1 MYSIRA
7 IKART
12 IFDSRGNP
20 TVECEV
26 KTAFGVFKSAVPSGA
41 STGTREAKE
50 LRDGGKE
57 FNGQGVTR
65 AVRNI
70 NEIIAPKLIGKDC
83 REQKLIDGILLELDP
98 TPQKE
103 KLGANALLAVSLAT
117 ARAGAIS
124 KKKEVWQYMSELT
137 FKEAVLPIPALNIIN
152 GGKHAGNEIAFQEYQ
167 ILPINFKHFDEAF
180 SAGVEVFHSLK
191 KNLQNKYGKCAINVG
206 DEGGFAPQM
215 KKVEE
220 PLDEITKAIDA
231 CGYAGSIYIGL
242 DVAASSFA
250 FKDGV
255 GKTLYNIEGHKLSGL
270 TLANE
275 YEELL
280 KYYPIAS
287 IEDPFDEDDYYSW
300 ENFYSTFGKRVQ
312 ILADDLTVTQKNYI
326 VEAIQ
331 KKRANALL
339 LKVNQVGT
347 LTEALESA
355 KIAMDAN
362 WGVQVSHRSGET
374 NDYFIADLSVGL
386 GCGQIKSGAPCRGE
400 RLAKY
405 NRILKIEEE
414 NKLKFAGKKAF
425 PLLK

>member
-1 MYSIRA
+1 M
-7 IKART
+7 
-12 IFDSRGNP
+12 
-20 TVECEV
+20 
-26 KTAFGVFKSAVPSGA
+26 
-41 STGTREAKE
+41 
-50 LRDGGKE
+50 
-57 FNGQGVTR
+57 
-65 AVRNI
+65 
-70 NEIIAPKLIGKDC
+70 
-83 REQKLIDGILLELDP
+83 
-98 TPQKE
+98 
-103 KLGANALLAVSLAT
+103 
-117 ARAGAIS
+117 
-124 KKKEVWQYMSELT
+124 
-137 FKEAVLPIPALNIIN
+137 
-152 GGKHAGNEIAFQEYQ
+152 
-167 ILPINFKHFDEAF
+167 PINFKNFDEAF
-180 SAGVEVFHSLK
+180 YAGVEVFHELK
-191 KNLQNKYGKCAINVG
+191 KNLQNKYGKSAINVG

-215 KKVEE
+215 NKIEE
-220 PLDEITKAIDA
+220 PLDEITKAIDS

-255 GKTLYNIEGHKLSGL
+255 GKTLYHIQGRKLSGL
-270 TLANE
+270 TFMNV

-287 IEDPFDEDDYYSW
+287 IEDPFDENDFYSW
-300 ENFYSTFGKRVQ
+300 ENFYSTYGKRVQ

-355 KIAMDAN
+355 RIAFDAN

-400 RLAKY
+400 RMAKY
-405 NRILKIEEE
+405 NRILKIWEE
-414 NKLKFAGKKAF
+414 NKLKFAEKAF